1 MYLEGCVEK
10 VSLQFPPFPQNS
22 PTKNSMEKKSFVC
35 YTDWYE
41 NIECMSQDQKWNL
54 LDARFQWQIWNVEI
68 ALWPLESMAYNFICQ
83 SFKRDKEKWET
94 EIEMRRNA
102 GKLGGLAKSSKAKQN
117 VANVARARSAR
128 KIVANV
134 ADSVSVTEPVS
145 VSVTNL
151 NSTIVESEQ
160 ALKPD
165 NRNQD
170 VQTLIYHIKEYCKSR
185 SMIYDSTDDRNF
197 ARHISTAKDFWE
209 ISDSIGKTRAET
221 AIAIMELAEMDKFWR
236 GKVCWPKSIYQNR
249 AKILNNGRAT
259 FMNQTQNPDVLVI

>member
-1 MYLEGCVEK
+1 
-10 VSLQFPPFPQNS
+10 
-22 PTKNSMEKKSFVC
+22 
-35 YTDWYE
+35 
-41 NIECMSQDQKWNL
+41 
-54 LDARFQWQIWNVEI
+54 
-68 ALWPLESMAYNFICQ
+68 MAYNFICQ

-165 NRNQD
+165 KRNPE
-170 VQTLIYHIKEYCKSR
+170 VQMCIDTIKAFCKER
-185 SMIYDSTDDRNF
+185 QILYDSGDDRMF
-197 ARHISTAKDFWE
+197 AKHIVTAREF
-209 ISDSIGKTRAET
+209 
-221 AIAIMELAEMDKFWR
+221 
-236 GKVCWPKSIYQNR
+236 
-249 AKILNNGRAT
+249 
-259 FMNQTQNPDVLVI
+259 